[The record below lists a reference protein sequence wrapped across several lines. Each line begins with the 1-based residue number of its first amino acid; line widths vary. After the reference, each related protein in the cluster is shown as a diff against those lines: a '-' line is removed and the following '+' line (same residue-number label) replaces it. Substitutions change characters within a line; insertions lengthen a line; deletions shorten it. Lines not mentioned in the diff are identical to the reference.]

1 MEIAFIIF
9 LGLVVNTV
17 CASYAKDLF
26 TNIYLRRLM
35 IIPPFGLLGLTLIS
49 IVFLTMLAIDT
60 IAEIWN

>member
-17 CASYAKDLF
+17 TASYAKDF
-26 TNIYLRRLM
+26 ITNIYLRRLM

>member
-17 CASYAKDLF
+17 TASYAKDLI

-35 IIPPFGLLGLTLIS
+35 VIPPFGLIGLTLIS
-49 IVFLTMLAIDT
+49 IVSLTMLAIVT
-60 IAEIWN
+60 IKEIWD

>member
-1 MEIAFIIF
+1 MEIVFIIF

-17 CASYAKDLF
+17 TASYAKDF
-26 TNIYLRRLM
+26 ITNIYLRRLM

>member
-17 CASYAKDLF
+17 TASYAKDLI

-35 IIPPFGLLGLTLIS
+35 VIPPFGLIGLTLIS
-49 IVFLTMLAIDT
+49 IVFLTMLAIVT
-60 IAEIWN
+60 IKEIWD